1 MAIRKDGTGEINGY
15 HIGPGV
21 DLRGADL
28 EGADLGGANLMGA
41 NLTGARLKDANL
53 IFADLKEA
61 ILNNADLAFA
71 NLTNAKLYR
80 AKLHGTKF
88 YFANLTNAKYLQNA
102 NLTGAD
108 FSCATVD
115 PRHIPI
121 IEASKRAEIASLR
134 VSDDAARSAAKGAD
148 LEFFYANRD
157 AQRGAI
163 AGAHEEVPG
172 EEDPLA
178 GPPYTP
184 DRFDNPEYGA
194 RRGRRVERNSNPGL
208 PSNFDINKYIMF
220 HRQGDPMRAVVPR
233 IHCANGLS
241 LSVQAGPDMYSFP
254 RTWAGPWVS
263 VEVGFPSRFV
273 PALKPYGDDFTEPEN
288 VVVYYNVPVNVV
300 NRIIDQNGGIIG

>member
-1 MAIRKDGTGEINGY
+1 MAIREDGTGEINGY

-28 EGADLGGANLMGA
+28 EGANLGGANLRGA
-41 NLTGARLKDANL
+41 NLSSANLKDANL
-53 IFADLKEA
+53 ISADLKRA
-61 ILNNADLAFA
+61 ILIDADLAFA
-71 NLTNAKLYR
+71 DLTSANLYW
-80 AKLHGTKF
+80 AKLHGAKF

-115 PRHIPI
+115 PKHIPI
-121 IEASKRAEIASLR
+121 IEASKRAEIESLR
-134 VSDDAARSAAKGAD
+134 VSDDAARYAAKGAD
-148 LEFFYANRD
+148 SDLLYAKRD
-157 AQRGAI
+157 AQRDAI

-184 DRFDNPEYGA
+184 DRFDNPG
-194 RRGRRVERNSNPGL
+194 V

-220 HRQGDPMRAVVPR
+220 YRQSDPMLGVVPR
-233 IHCANGLS
+233 IQCASGLS
-241 LSVQAGPDMYSFP
+241 LSVQAGPYMYSFP
-254 RTWAGPWVS
+254 RTWEGPWIS

-288 VVVYYNVPVNVV
+288 VIVYHNVPVNVV